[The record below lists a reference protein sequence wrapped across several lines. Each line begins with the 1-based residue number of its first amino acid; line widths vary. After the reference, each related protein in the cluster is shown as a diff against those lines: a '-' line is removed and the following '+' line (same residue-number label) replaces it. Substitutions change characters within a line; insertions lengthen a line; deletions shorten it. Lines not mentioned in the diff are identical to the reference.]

1 MIYTANCKINL
12 GLNILSKR
20 QDGYHN
26 LETVMVPVLSLYDMV
41 EILPRKK
48 GEVFFSSSG
57 LTVDCSPEDNLCL
70 KAYRL
75 LQKEFELDGIA
86 IHLHKVVPFGAGL
99 GGGSSDAVSVLK
111 GVNELYGLS
120 LSELQLQEYAAALGS
135 DTSFFVYN
143 VPMLCSG
150 RGEILAPVGL
160 SLKGYYLT
168 LVKPAV
174 SVSTSAAYKGVIP
187 RSPAIPIT
195 EIIKKDI
202 SCWRGM
208 LINDFEESIFPR
220 YPEMKKKKDMLYER
234 GALYASM
241 SGSGSTFLALSRVP
255 IVPDG
260 AFEGMFIHTAC
271 L

>member
-1 MIYTANCKINL
+1 M
-12 GLNILSKR
+12 
-20 QDGYHN
+20 
-26 LETVMVPVLSLYDMV
+26 TVY
-41 EILPRKK
+41 
-48 GEVFFSSSG
+48 
-57 LTVDCSPEDNLCL
+57 CSPKDNIGL
-70 KAYRL
+70 KEYRL

-86 IHLHKVVPFGAGL
+86 IHLHKVVPFGEGL

-160 SLKGYYLT
+160 ALKGDYRT

-174 SVSTSAAYKGVIP
+174 SVSTSAASEGVIP

-195 EIIKKDI
+195 EIITKDI
-202 SCWRGM
+202 SCWRG
-208 LINDFEESIFPR
+208 R
-220 YPEMKKKKDMLYER
+220 VMKGD
-234 GALYASM
+234 
-241 SGSGSTFLALSRVP
+241 
-255 IVPDG
+255 
-260 AFEGMFIHTAC
+260 
-271 L
+271 